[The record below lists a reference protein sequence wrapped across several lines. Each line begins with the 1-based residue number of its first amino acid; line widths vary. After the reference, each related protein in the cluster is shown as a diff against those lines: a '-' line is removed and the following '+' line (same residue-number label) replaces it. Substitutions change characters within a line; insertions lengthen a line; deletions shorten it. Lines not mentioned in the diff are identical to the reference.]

1 MELDDSQFRSLDKPR
16 EHCGVFG
23 VFAPGEDVA
32 RITFFGLFS
41 LQHRG
46 QESAGIATAD
56 GEKMFLRK
64 GMGLVSQIFDEQI
77 LSDLGG
83 FAAIGHNR
91 YSTSGSSR
99 PENAAPFLEESG
111 KKFALAFNGNLIN
124 SLELKKEMESQ
135 GINFYSTT
143 DTEIIAKTISLT
155 PGRNLTEKI
164 KKAMTRLKG
173 AYSMVILTKDSL
185 YAARDPLGVRPFCL
199 GRLDGGYV
207 VSSESCA
214 LNTVGAKFLREIEPG
229 EVLKVNKNG
238 VSREKLQN
246 KKNGFCIFEYI
257 YFSRPD
263 SSSNGKSIYAVRE
276 KLGKILAK
284 EYPVKADL
292 VIGVPDSAIPAAIGY
307 SIESGIPYREGLI
320 KNRYIG
326 RTFINPDQRLREWG
340 VKLKLHAL
348 PEVLKGKR
356 VVLVD
361 DSIVRGN
368 TTGKIVKIVKDAGAK
383 EVHVIITAPP
393 MTHPCFLGVDTATKK
408 ELIAHRLSVPE
419 IRDFIGADSLGYNSL
434 EGLVRATGLPKE
446 KFCLACF
453 NGKYPLKLG
462 EKQGKFV
469 LEKAVRK

>member
-1 MELDDSQFRSLDKPR
+1 M
-16 EHCGVFG
+16 
-23 VFAPGEDVA
+23 
-32 RITFFGLFS
+32 
-41 LQHRG
+41 
-46 QESAGIATAD
+46 
-56 GEKMFLRK
+56 
-64 GMGLVSQIFDEQI
+64 
-77 LSDLGG
+77 
-83 FAAIGHNR
+83 
-91 YSTSGSSR
+91 
-99 PENAAPFLEESG
+99 
-111 KKFALAFNGNLIN
+111 
-124 SLELKKEMESQ
+124 
-135 GINFYSTT
+135 
-143 DTEIIAKTISLT
+143 
-155 PGRNLTEKI
+155 
-164 KKAMTRLKG
+164 
-173 AYSMVILTKDSL
+173 
-185 YAARDPLGVRPFCL
+185 
-199 GRLDGGYV
+199 
-207 VSSESCA
+207 
-214 LNTVGAKFLREIEPG
+214 
-229 EVLKVNKNG
+229 
-238 VSREKLQN
+238 
-246 KKNGFCIFEYI
+246 
-257 YFSRPD
+257 
-263 SSSNGKSIYAVRE
+263 
-276 KLGKILAK
+276 
-284 EYPVKADL
+284 
-292 VIGVPDSAIPAAIGY
+292 
-307 SIESGIPYREGLI
+307 I